1 MAEKSFPTI
10 TLDGPAGA
18 GKSTMARYLA
28 DALDGFAYLDTGALY
43 RTIALA
49 LAQSGFTIND
59 INTCRA
65 AVIDTACNARMRA
78 KFVKQPGGGFTQNM
92 YLGGAAVEDAGLRT
106 PEISQMASACSVDPV
121 IRNLVTCA
129 CRLANESQALVVD
142 GRDAGT
148 AIFPEAVLKFYLY
161 APVHDRT
168 MRRMF
173 QDAGRG
179 LKRSYDETLNEI
191 TTRDQRDSTREHD
204 PLRFPPD
211 AIWIDTGMF
220 LPETERRF
228 LLDMALARL
237 NPETARII

>member
-1 MAEKSFPTI
+1 
-10 TLDGPAGA
+10 
-18 GKSTMARYLA
+18 
-28 DALDGFAYLDTGALY
+28 
-43 RTIALA
+43 
-49 LAQSGFTIND
+49 
-59 INTCRA
+59 
-65 AVIDTACNARMRA
+65 
-78 KFVKQPGGGFTQNM
+78 
-92 YLGGAAVEDAGLRT
+92 
-106 PEISQMASACSVDPV
+106 
-121 IRNLVTCA
+121 
-129 CRLANESQALVVD
+129 
-142 GRDAGT
+142 
-148 AIFPEAVLKFYLY
+148 
-161 APVHDRT
+161 

-179 LKRSYDETLNEI
+179 RKRSYDETLNEI

>member
-1 MAEKSFPTI
+1 
-10 TLDGPAGA
+10 
-18 GKSTMARYLA
+18 MARYLA

-129 CRLANESQALVVD
+129 CRLANGSRQ
-142 GRDAGT
+142 
-148 AIFPEAVLKFYLY
+148 
-161 APVHDRT
+161 
-168 MRRMF
+168 
-173 QDAGRG
+173 
-179 LKRSYDETLNEI
+179 S
-191 TTRDQRDSTREHD
+191 QRDSPVQGSGVQIGEA
-204 PLRFPPD
+204 F
-211 AIWIDTGMF
+211 
-220 LPETERRF
+220 
-228 LLDMALARL
+228 
-237 NPETARII
+237 